1 MFISWLLVGGI
12 IGAALV
18 YFWEEIRNWA
28 TSLWEKV
35 RPYADKA
42 WVFLKKVGDKIKA
55 FFIDDHGNQW
65 GSTEELTQEQLWE
78 LVPDVLTR
86 EQVINILNNRKEKVM
101 EIYK

>member
-1 MFISWLLVGGI
+1 MFITWLLVGGI

-18 YFWEEIRNWA
+18 YFWEEIKDWA
-28 TSLWEKV
+28 ISLWEKV
-35 RPYADKA
+35 KPYADKA

-65 GSTEELTQEQLWE
+65 GNTEELTQDQLWE